1 MIPSQSTDAKKADV
15 VIVGAGIAGVCLAY
29 YLARGGVKSL
39 VLDRGGIAAEATGA
53 NAGFV
58 GVSEGTPGID
68 LALTTLTGELY
79 ERAGQELDLPVGF
92 ERAGRLLL
100 AQTSEEIEEREAL
113 VSSQRR
119 HGVNL
124 EMVYGPALLEI
135 EPHLSREVLAAAWLP
150 ENGQIHPIAAAH
162 AFMTTAVRLGAA
174 FMPGVEVKRVLV
186 SGGRVQGV
194 VADGQAFHANQVV
207 VAAGAWSGQ
216 LAATTGLHVPVVPGR
231 GQMLVTEPVAPLLA
245 TNVRS
250 ADIGL
255 SQLSGGRL
263 VIGSEIEHVE
273 YNKDVTA
280 ARIARFARLAVDIV
294 PSAVGIQITR
304 AWAGL
309 RPMSPDGEP
318 IIEADTGI
326 DGLNILTGLSRSG
339 MTTGPAAAFALSE
352 LMLTG
357 STSIPIEAL
366 RLSRFQP

>member
-1 MIPSQSTDAKKADV
+1 MISSQLTDAKKANV
-15 VIVGAGIAGVCLAY
+15 IIVGAGIAGVCVAY
-29 YLARGGVKSL
+29 YLARGGMKPL
-39 VLDRGGIAAEATGA
+39 VMDRGGIAAEATGA
-53 NAGFV
+53 NAGFI
-58 GVSEGTPGID
+58 GASEGRPGVD
-68 LALTTLTGELY
+68 LPLTTLTGELY

-92 ERAGRLLL
+92 ERIGRLLL
-100 AQTSEEIEEREAL
+100 AQTSEEVEERERL

-150 ENGQIHPIAAAH
+150 ENGQIDPIAAAH

-174 FMPGVEVKRVLV
+174 FVPGVEVERVLV

-194 VADGQAFHANQVV
+194 VAGGQAFHAEQVV
-207 VAAGAWSGQ
+207 IAAGAWSGQ
-216 LAATTGLHVPVVPGR
+216 LAATVGLQVPVTPGR
-231 GQMLVTEPVAPLLA
+231 GQMLVTEPVAPILA

-250 ADIGL
+250 TYIGL
-255 SQLSGGRL
+255 SQLAGGQL
-263 VIGSEIEHVE
+263 VIGSEIEDVE
-273 YNKDVTA
+273 YNKGVTA
-280 ARIARFARLAVDIV
+280 ERIARFARLAVDIV
-294 PSAVGIQITR
+294 PSAAGIQITR

-318 IIEADTGI
+318 IIEVNTGI

-357 STSIPIEAL
+357 RTSIPIDAL
-366 RLSRFQP
+366 RLNRFQS